1 MRWGPRPIVPLEE
14 IRQQRDEALAHVIVR
29 QQDFNKKIEEMKGLA
44 LNVETSQLQQQKLW
58 EVITLEGRCASLL
71 EDAKTAKDRVNQAY
85 EERVQK
91 FKSYDELKKNIYEEA
106 FCMFA
111 MGYN

>member
-1 MRWGPRPIVPLEE
+1 M
-14 IRQQRDEALAHVIVR
+14 
-29 QQDFNKKIEEMKGLA
+29 
-44 LNVETSQLQQQKLW
+44 
-58 EVITLEGRCASLL
+58 EGRCASLL

-91 FKSYDELKKNIYEEA
+91 FKSSDELKEKIYEEA